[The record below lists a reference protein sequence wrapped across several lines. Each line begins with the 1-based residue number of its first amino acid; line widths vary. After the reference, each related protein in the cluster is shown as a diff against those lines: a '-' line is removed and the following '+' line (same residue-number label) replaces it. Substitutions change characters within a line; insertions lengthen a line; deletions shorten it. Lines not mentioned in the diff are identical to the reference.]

1 MGPDG
6 LMAVF
11 FKAYWSFMSMEFT
24 TMVNESLRRSWF
36 PSGVTYGLI
45 VPLFEGGDR
54 LKLTNSRPITLLNT
68 TYKIFVRALQR
79 CLQPLLV
86 EEIDSDQIVFF
97 PFRFI
102 LDNILFTHEFIQ
114 WTRELRY
121 NSIFLKL
128 DFSRAYD
135 RVD

>member
-1 MGPDG
+1 MD
-6 LMAVF
+6 
-11 FKAYWSFMSMEFT
+11 FT
-24 TMVNESLRRSWF
+24 TMVHESLRRSWF
-36 PSGVTYGLI
+36 PKGDTYGLI
-45 VPLFEGGDR
+45 VPLFEEGDR
-54 LKLTNSRPITLLNT
+54 LKLTNWRPISLLNT

-79 CLQPLLV
+79 HLQPLLV
-86 EEIDSDQIVFF
+86 EEIDSDQTVFL

-128 DFSRAYD
+128 DSSKFSD
-135 RVD
+135 RFD